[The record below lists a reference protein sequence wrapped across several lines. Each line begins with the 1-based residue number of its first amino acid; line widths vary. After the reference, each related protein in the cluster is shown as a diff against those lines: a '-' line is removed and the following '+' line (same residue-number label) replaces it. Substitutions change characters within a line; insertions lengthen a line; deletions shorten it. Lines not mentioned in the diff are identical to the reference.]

1 MRSKKVSTPVTE
13 NESEIETLKRQVA
26 ELMKNKN
33 GETVPT
39 ETKEKDGD
47 IRLDRVVKV
56 MNLFRGILNLSRGR
70 DKDELRFT
78 EFGEIKRVQYSQLLE
93 ILDRNESFYKS
104 GLFIILDAE
113 VVKKL
118 GYEDVNFLN
127 KEQIER
133 TIDHTCKTEDAFEL
147 YKSTTDRQKSIIVDA
162 LISNIRDGNDVNQN
176 LVRMIERES
185 KIKITEK
192 AEEAKEY
199 MALGLP

>member
-33 GETVPT
+33 GETVPA

-93 ILDRNESFYKS
+93 ILDRNENFYKS

>member
-33 GETVPT
+33 GEVVPAV
-39 ETKEKDGD
+39 KEKDGD
-47 IRLDRVVKV
+47 IRLDRVVKI
-56 MNLFRGILNLSRGR
+56 MSLFRGILNLSRGR
-70 DKDELRFT
+70 DKDELRFN
-78 EFGEIKRVQYSQLLE
+78 EFGEIKRIQYSQLLE
-93 ILDRNESFYKS
+93 ILDRNENFYKS
-104 GLFIILDAE
+104 GLFIILDEE

-118 GYEDVNFLN
+118 GYEEINFLN
-127 KEQIER
+127 KEQIEK

-147 YKSTTDRQKSIIVDA
+147 YKSTTERQKSIIVDA
-162 LISNIRDGNDVNQN
+162 LIEKIRDGQDVNQN